1 MTNPKHSTILVQ
13 AYKKSVFFALCT
25 CVLACAQQLSVPTA
39 SYAEAMVNYRQH
51 SGSAV
56 HWTRVI
62 ETLGFPDTVS
72 QGYQLQNSYV
82 NLRAMTEQRA
92 GYKVALGSP
101 SSQALLGASE
111 PIIGV
116 LFAKDL
122 LPSGSR
128 INKSQ
133 GIVLAVEADLLA
145 TVSSAAINGAR
156 TIEEVAQHIESLH
169 AYIEVPDL
177 PFPFASDVAPRFT
190 ASNAG
195 AHLGVV
201 GSEVRASAS
210 DEFIQQLASMQVVL
224 STVSPKGES
233 RQLSNAPGSS
243 LMSHPYESV
252 LFLLSKLGIQG
263 RSLKKG
269 DVISLGAYSKPTPI
283 KTLMSGHELAISI
296 RYHGLLDHKTGNS
309 ASALVYFD

>member
-1 MTNPKHSTILVQ
+1 M
-13 AYKKSVFFALCT
+13 
-25 CVLACAQQLSVPTA
+25 PTA